1 MIKIK
6 VQILFSVFLTTF
18 FYASE
23 PFAEKKIGKEYSIV
37 QKKDVDIII
46 DGLLLE
52 KEWSDLDLID
62 DYAQSYPI
70 NMAPL
75 LLRQKLAFFIPQKG
89 YIFFLEC
96 LMMNQARFNKD

>member
-6 VQILFSVFLTTF
+6 VQILYSVFLTTF

-37 QKKDVDIII
+37 EKKDVDIII

-70 NMAPL
+70 NMAPPSFKTETRLFIL
-75 LLRQKLAFFIPQKG
+75 LKG
-89 YIFFLEC
+89 YIYFF
-96 LMMNQARFNKD
+96 